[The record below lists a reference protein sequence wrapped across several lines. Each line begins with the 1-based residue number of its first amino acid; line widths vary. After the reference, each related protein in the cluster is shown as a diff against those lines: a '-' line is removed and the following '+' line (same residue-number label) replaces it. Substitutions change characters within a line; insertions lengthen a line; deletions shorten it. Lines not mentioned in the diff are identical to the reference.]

1 MYILIKNK
9 LKKSKVNF
17 IDGEVYSYKMPN
29 KNGFYIEGNSIS
41 NIIIYNKKLAHP
53 LVSKIVDNKFNK
65 LIDKITELLVSED
78 SDDEGDTYREALTLI
93 EKFRVLVKNK
103 YRSFLKKNELEKM
116 SDKLKILQKECN
128 KKILNI
134 TNINTK
140 SKNTRKWY

>member
-65 LIDKITELLVSED
+65 LIDKITELLVRED

-140 SKNTRKWY
+140 SKNTRK